1 MGLWLQVQ
9 FGTLSDLALKKYLSY
24 LWGVKALMIK
34 TSILGN
40 SIKGQL
46 VELVP
51 VSLDW
56 LQDFHE
62 YSVQAELYEHL
73 EFNAF
78 RTMEDSREYLNK
90 LIFRSSS
97 AGTQYWFIKLP
108 DNEKVVGTIGLHS
121 FDQSRNSVEVGYGVS
136 PEYWGQGIFKATLGM
151 IINFA
156 FNEIAVHRIVARTSA
171 NNTASI
177 CGLEKLGF
185 IREGEMRD
193 YYRDTDGHRF
203 NALLYSKLSTDI

>member
-1 MGLWLQVQ
+1 
-9 FGTLSDLALKKYLSY
+9 
-24 LWGVKALMIK
+24 MIK
-34 TSILGN
+34 TGIFGN
-40 SIKGQL
+40 SITGQL

-78 RTMEDSREYLNK
+78 CTIEDSRAYLKK
-90 LIFRSSS
+90 LIFRSST
-97 AGTQYWFIKLP
+97 ADAQYWFIKLP

-136 PEYWGQGIFKATLGM
+136 PEYWGQGIFKATLAM

-156 FNEIAVHRIVARTSA
+156 FNDLCVHRIVARTSA

-193 YYRDTDGHRF
+193 YYRDSDGHRF